1 MYKKIIA
8 MLCAATLSVG
18 LAACGQ
24 TSTGRNTDNTGDSA
38 VQTAPVQDTLPSEET
53 STESPQPT
61 RDPDLPVW
69 IEGNLDE
76 NYPEWLGVWGYFGCK
91 IRKAVGDDYELLG
104 EISVKLL
111 FPSMTTQRSSYPFVS
126 QWDGTMVAVLESGYS
141 ENEDGSLSTYT
152 LENTLV
158 DSLADTF
165 EVSKE
170 YFCFNM
176 SMSRNR
182 MKYDDF
188 DFIVETAEP
197 VTINGFSMY
206 KYTGTHTYTFYGEP
220 QECSFVAY
228 SVDTGQVEHA
238 YFTIIVLDDSF
249 DQSSCVVTNDMLEA
263 YALKMA
269 ESVTITEYN
278 MWEYEY

>member
-1 MYKKIIA
+1 MPPLAAITAHGGIVTTHTIFGVTKVFCA

-38 VQTAPVQDTLPSEET
+38 VQTAPAQDTLPSEDAPV
-53 STESPQPT
+53 ESPQPA
-61 RDPDLPVW
+61 RDPDWPVW

-76 NYPEWLGVWGYFGCK
+76 NYPDWLGVWGYFGCD
-91 IRKAVGDDYELLG
+91 IRKAVDDGYEYLG

-111 FPSMTTQRSSYPFVS
+111 FPSMTIARSPYPFAS
-126 QWDGTMVAVLESGYS
+126 QYDGTMAAVLESGYS
-141 ENEDGSLSTYT
+141 EKEDGSLSTYT

-176 SMSRNR
+176 AMSRNKA
-182 MKYDDF
+182 KYDDF

-206 KYTGTHTYTFYGEP
+206 KYTGTHTYTF
-220 QECSFVAY
+220 
-228 SVDTGQVEHA
+228 
-238 YFTIIVLDDSF
+238 
-249 DQSSCVVTNDMLEA
+249 
-263 YALKMA
+263 LK
-269 ESVTITEYN
+269 TPL
-278 MWEYEY
+278 